1 MKAMGIAALPQV
13 ADLRSVSVFVPMPR
27 RAAMAAPRPSLLQRI
42 LTWHRVATE
51 RRRLL
56 ELDERTLRDIGLTPD
71 DAVRE
76 ASRPFWDH
84 ARRS

>member
-1 MKAMGIAALPQV
+1 
-13 ADLRSVSVFVPMPR
+13 
-27 RAAMAAPRPSLLQRI
+27 
-42 LTWHRVATE
+42 VATE

-84 ARRS
+84 DRRR